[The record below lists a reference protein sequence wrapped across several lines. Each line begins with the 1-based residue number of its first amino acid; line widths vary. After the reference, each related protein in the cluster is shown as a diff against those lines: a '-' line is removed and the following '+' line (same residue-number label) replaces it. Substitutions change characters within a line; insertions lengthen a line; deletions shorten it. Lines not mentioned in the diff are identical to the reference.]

1 MLLRPAGE
9 STASVDAGT
18 AGLPAPR
25 LRPDPAPS
33 AAGPS
38 PAALPERPGARPV
51 SGASANV
58 RPPAEPAD
66 ADPSHPAAESP
77 STAAALPHTLTGVV
91 TGGVGWL
98 PPATE
103 PP

>member
-9 STASVDAGT
+9 STASVVAGT
-18 AGLPAPR
+18 AGLLVVPPPR
-25 LRPDPAPS
+25 LDPAPS
-33 AAGPS
+33 AAVP
-38 PAALPERPGARPV
+38 PERPGARPV

-58 RPPAEPAD
+58 RPAAEPAE

-91 TGGVGWL
+91 TGAL
-98 PPATE
+98 N
-103 PP
+103 

>member
-9 STASVDAGT
+9 STASVVAGT
-18 AGLPAPR
+18 AELPVLLW

-33 AAGPS
+33 AAVP
-38 PAALPERPGARPV
+38 PERPRARPV

-58 RPPAEPAD
+58 RPPAEPAE

-91 TGGVGWL
+91 TGVLSWL

-103 PP
+103 PRPDVR